1 MKSHKFAWVAKDD
14 PALSQPSKA
23 VDVPLTRKSKEA
35 VFEVVESLDRDKCPS
50 VIDSVSAPMLGINL
64 RIVAF
69 HLSLR
74 CSHLRNL
81 NKETY
86 SVNDKVL
93 LMLNPVIEPETH
105 TAKSL

>member
-1 MKSHKFAWVAKDD
+1 MKSQKFVWVAKDD

-23 VDVPLTRKSKEA
+23 VDVPLTHKSKEA
-35 VFEVVESLDRDKCPS
+35 VYEVVDSLHRDNCPS

-69 HLSLR
+69 HLGLR

-81 NKETY
+81 NKDTY

-93 LMLNPVIEPETH
+93 LMLNPVIEPEAH
-105 TAKSL
+105 TGKSL